1 MYSDPLIGLRNNSE
15 IAQNFRI
22 ADVKHDDLKI
32 RRNFVK
38 FSSYFWEPNF
48 LRKLKFQPSVNKT
61 VQFFITLSLSF
72 ATEYSNR

>member
-22 ADVKHDDLKI
+22 ADVKHDDLRI
-32 RRNFVK
+32 RRKVCENLELFLR
-38 FSSYFWEPNF
+38 PNF